1 MKAAP
6 TAMKALRCPEL
17 PTARKT
23 TPMART
29 TAPGARDLAGEL
41 LGASV
46 MRRTAQ
52 SSAARASASAAARC
66 WADVLPISPKH
77 PKECQNA
84 SQEDQSEH
92 GANEVDRQARC
103 EDERSAYAGLL

>member
-52 SSAARASASAAARC
+52 SSAARASASAEALC
-66 WADVLPISPKH
+66 WADIMFSGSASAAAIGRSTTLLH
-77 PKECQNA
+77 ECTP
-84 SQEDQSEH
+84 
-92 GANEVDRQARC
+92 
-103 EDERSAYAGLL
+103 RSSRR